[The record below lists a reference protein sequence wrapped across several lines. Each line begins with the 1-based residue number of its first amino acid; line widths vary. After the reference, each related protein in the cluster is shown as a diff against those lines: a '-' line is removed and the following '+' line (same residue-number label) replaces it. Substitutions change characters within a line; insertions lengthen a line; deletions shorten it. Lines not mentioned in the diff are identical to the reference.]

1 VKENQAHVLDM
12 ETVTVMDLVL
22 VLLDGLML
30 LQILNH
36 QEQFVIVQPNV
47 LLIVQTMEHVN
58 VEFVIAIL
66 SLNSSLIAHAKTVLN
81 HVLPLKC
88 VHVMDS
94 VLVYLDYLDLT
105 VQPRLIVDQ

>member
-1 VKENQAHVLDM
+1 VKESQAHVLDM

-22 VLLDGLML
+22 VMQDGLVL
-30 LQILNH
+30 LLLLSH
-36 QEQFVIVQPNV
+36 QEQSVIVQLNV
-47 LLIVQTMEHVN
+47 LLTVQTMEHVN

-66 SLNSSLIAHAKTVLN
+66 SLNSSLIAHAKTVLH
-81 HVLPLKC
+81 HVLPFKC

-105 VQPRLIVDQ
+105 VEPRLIVDQ